1 MGKFAIKPISSA
13 VNVPPT
19 HFVPNK
25 VAGGGGGS
33 KFTTKVVIPKEF
45 SMSPI
50 FNNSTFYKPNT
61 TNVGA
66 GTVRNARHMK
76 GNT

>member
-13 VNVPPT
+13 VNVNPT

-25 VAGGGGGS
+25 VAGGGGSS
-33 KFTTKVVIPKEF
+33 KSTTNVVIPKEF
-45 SMSPI
+45 AMQPI

-61 TNVGA
+61 TGSGVGS
-66 GTVRNARHMK
+66 VRNSRHKK